1 MDLNELLKDVTS
13 FSKEAAMKENMRMLS
28 LKDSVTAEAFKH
40 AQLKLASYFGNIKID
55 SPESNLTEFSRNS
68 LSGNMKAVLSVS
80 TTAGLKRLPIH
91 FTVKASV
98 PTLVETPEQIV
109 ASLENVKGSID
120 EEVEKILEAQNKKL
134 QTSEEEVE
142 IDNKIQSA
150 LDNGMETKAA
160 YDELMFGIKKEAKK
174 KEVELVSVENTSA
187 SQFPVKVLKY
197 PKMYLPELKK
207 GDIINVGGLKYK
219 YTGDDKTISGE
230 PGLNVYLE
238 LVCNTK
244 TASLNKVAED
254 EDNDKAKETA
264 EAMKEATQARNYIE
278 NQLNDI
284 ENLSNKDIQYL
295 VLLAEDYLK
304 DSKKESQK
312 TTYNYLLNTVA
323 EDKELSM
330 WYLTR
335 DGSSLEDISN
345 VKSNILENVKDL
357 RDVKSIIKAH
367 SEDIDNLK
375 DFNGL
380 PKFIKDIIGDETTY
394 LAELIEEHPNLIN
407 DELADKIIKEDPE
420 TAIDLGM
427 NHPDVDRFKKF
438 KEFADNEVKQT
449 SESLEKEVEPSD
461 KELSD
466 IQNEDSKKEETEE
479 VETKKSF
486 DSEEAMIE
494 DIKKEWHPEWLSTT
508 LKQLENG
515 IAEEYGVTVDD
526 ALFEKVTGHTKE
538 EYDTLQK
545 EKAEKVK
552 HDQPYDLKERNFT
565 QKNPDK
571 AEDSKELIDETML
584 SNDESLDDPT
594 AKKESPIEKEAELDT
609 LSFKANVS
617 ELDIE
622 WLDGR
627 DENIKN
633 KLKEIDTRL
642 ANIPNEWIEI
652 KDTTWYGD
660 IKWSAS
666 IDVKEWGLSSISF
679 DGEPSQVECDV
690 TVYYFENAEAADSG
704 DYSDLIINVKLDLQ
718 KVDVEFDGAQS
729 SNYYNDIFA
738 KSLNI
743 YEDNTAILFL

>member
-120 EEVEKILEAQNKKL
+120 KEVEIVLEAQNKRL
-134 QTSEEEVE
+134 QISEEEVE

-254 EDNDKAKETA
+254 AEDLNEVEKEINT
-264 EAMKEATQARNYIE
+264 R
-278 NQLNDI
+278 LNDI
-284 ENLSNKDIQYL
+284 KNLDGDDIKYL
-295 VLLAEDYLK
+295 VSVAEDYLK
-304 DSKKESQK
+304 DSEVKSHRD
-312 TTYNYLLNTVA
+312 TYNYLLNTVA
-323 EDKELSM
+323 EDRDFSM

-335 DGSSLEDISN
+335 DGIKLKDLPSQREEILNNVKTVNDVDYILGFYKEDIN
-345 VKSNILENVKDL
+345 K
-357 RDVKSIIKAH
+357 
-367 SEDIDNLK
+367 LK
-375 DFNGL
+375 DFNSL
-380 PKFIKDIIGDETTY
+380 PGFIKNIIKDNTDY
-394 LAELIEEHPNLIN
+394 LVKLIDKHPNLIN
-407 DELADKIIKEDPE
+407 KELADKIIEEKPEDL
-420 TAIDLGM
+420 DVLLS
-427 NHPDVDRFKKF
+427 NHPKEF
-438 KEFADNEVKQT
+438 KEFFEGMGDDIG
-449 SESLEKEVEPSD
+449 EP
-461 KELSD
+461 
-466 IQNEDSKKEETEE
+466 
-479 VETKKSF
+479 
-486 DSEEAMIE
+486 
-494 DIKKEWHPEWLSTT
+494 
-508 LKQLENG
+508 
-515 IAEEYGVTVDD
+515 
-526 ALFEKVTGHTKE
+526 
-538 EYDTLQK
+538 
-545 EKAEKVK
+545 
-552 HDQPYDLKERNFT
+552 
-565 QKNPDK
+565 
-571 AEDSKELIDETML
+571 L
-584 SNDESLDDPT
+584 SNDEGDDDNIDGFFDEDVEEEPT
-594 AKKESPIEKEAELDT
+594 NTELNDIDNENNNVETSKSETPIEKEAELDT

-617 ELDIE
+617 KLDIE

-627 DENIKN
+627 DESIKN

-642 ANIPNEWIEI
+642 ANIPNDWIEI
-652 KDTTWYGD
+652 MDTTWYGD
-660 IKWSAS
+660 IEWKVSMDA
-666 IDVKEWGLSSISF
+666 KEDGLSSISF
-679 DGEPSQVECDV
+679 KGEPSEVECNV
-690 TVYYFENAEAADSG
+690 TVEYFENAKAADSEN
-704 DYSDLIINVKLDLQ
+704 YSKLTIKVMIDLKEVGVKFND
-718 KVDVEFDGAQS
+718 ES
-729 SNYYNDIFA
+729 SNQYNNIFA

-743 YEDNTAILFL
+743 YEDNKAILFL